1 MPSLINHSI
10 VNNEM
15 YYIGFIAL
23 DAPIA
28 RNTFGSKLL
37 NFRYFSNLIFLLS
50 QKPVLMGKGSLGKAF
65 LKIMKRMLTALA
77 TSCSQA
83 FRSSGYWALCAKP
96 CSRTMMIEIH
106 FHAEYTCYLLWAH
119 WDLSSN
125 SWLVW
130 FVGSFEILLA
140 MAKFRSVSQ

>member
-1 MPSLINHSI
+1 
-10 VNNEM
+10 
-15 YYIGFIAL
+15 
-23 DAPIA
+23 
-28 RNTFGSKLL
+28 
-37 NFRYFSNLIFLLS
+37 
-50 QKPVLMGKGSLGKAF
+50 MGKGSLGKAF

-130 FVGSFEILLA
+130 FVGSFEMLLA
-140 MAKFRSVSQ
+140 MAKFRSVSQSNNCLLNLNSFTIRLNLEQLIHCLFKVWICEAILGKSFICDWCLGPSLLFMMG